1 MGRKMPNLRKFIVT
15 GGAGFIGSHVVDLL
29 ASGGHRVMVLDNFS
43 TGRRENLLPE
53 RENVSV
59 MECDIRRDGEV
70 MAAFLVDR
78 DIDAVIHL
86 AAQAAITTAQQNPYT
101 DLSINGMGTLTL
113 LKMCEKFKVKR
124 FIYASTS
131 AVYGDR
137 LLGMSEETPIRP
149 ENYYGVSKAT
159 GELYTRI
166 ADLRATILR
175 FGNVYGPRQVPIGE
189 NQVIA
194 RMMRHLFQ
202 GEEFYIFGDGK
213 QCRDFIYVEDVARAV
228 MMAIDGPMGIYNI
241 AGGRSYSINQ
251 ISKLVASTCGV
262 DGYRWDYDYK
272 RRDERK
278 NALMYIHKAEDKL
291 GWKPGVEIALG
302 IRETMEWW
310 RKQ

>member
-1 MGRKMPNLRKFIVT
+1 MPKLKNFIVT

-29 ASGGHRVMVLDNFS
+29 ASSGHRVMVLDNFS
-43 TGRRENLLPE
+43 TGRHETLLPE
-53 RENVSV
+53 RPNVSV
-59 MECDIRRDGEV
+59 VECDIRSDGEV
-70 MAAFLVDR
+70 MSAFLVEK

-86 AAQAAITTAQQNPYT
+86 AAQAAITTAMKNPYT
-101 DLSINGMGTLTL
+101 DLSVNGMGTLTL
-113 LKMCEKFKVKR
+113 LKISEKFKVKR

-137 LLGMSEETPIRP
+137 LLGMSEDTPIRP

-166 ADLRATILR
+166 ADLRTTILR

-194 RMMRHLFQ
+194 RMMRHLFK
-202 GEEFYIFGDGK
+202 GDEFHIFGDGK
-213 QCRDFIYVEDVARAV
+213 QCRDFVYVEDVARAV
-228 MMAIDGPMGIYNI
+228 VMAIDRSTGIYNI
-241 AGGRSYSINQ
+241 SGGKSYSINQ
-251 ISKLVASTCGV
+251 VARMVAMTYGM

-278 NALMYIHKAEDKL
+278 NALMYIHRAEDKL
-291 GWKPGVEIALG
+291 GWKPGVEMALG
-302 IRETMEWW
+302 LRETLEWW
-310 RKQ
+310 RQQ